1 MSTAELKQLIESIA
15 ISQRGTD
22 LQMKDTDRKMQETDR
37 MVKETAVQMRETD
50 RKMQETDRKMQETD
64 RKLKELGKQ
73 IGGLGNKFGTFAE
86 GLAFASIERILRT
99 DFGMEAITPRFAVV
113 KGGESEEYDVLAYR
127 NGEENQG
134 MIVEVKSSLDLATIE
149 QMQRK
154 MDGIFRWMPEHR
166 DKEFQGMVAYVDGSA
181 AARQAVLAHGWHLV
195 HVGEELFEMKTP
207 PGFVPK
213 IYRAVQACPAI
224 FSESMVLPMMI
235 SPSVCMLVSGA
246 WDARNRWSAVL

>member
-22 LQMKDTDRKMQETDR
+22 LQMK
-37 MVKETAVQMRETD
+37 ETD
-50 RKMQETDRKMQETD
+50 RKMQETDRKMQETAVQMQETD

-86 GLAFASIERILRT
+86 GLVFASIERILRA
-99 DFGMEAITPRFAVV
+99 DFGMEAITPRFSVV

-127 NGEENQG
+127 NGEVKQG
-134 MIVEVKSSLDLATIE
+134 MIVEVKSSLDLTTIE

-166 DKEFQGMVAYVDGSA
+166 DKEFQGMVAYVDGNA
-181 AARQAVLAHGWHLV
+181 ATRQAVLAHGWHLV

-213 IYRAVQACPAI
+213 IYRATQP
-224 FSESMVLPMMI
+224 
-235 SPSVCMLVSGA
+235 
-246 WDARNRWSAVL
+246 

>member
-22 LQMKDTDRKMQETDR
+22 LQMK
-37 MVKETAVQMRETD
+37 ETD
-50 RKMQETDRKMQETD
+50 RKMQETDRIVKETSVQMKETD

-99 DFGMEAITPRFAVV
+99 DFGMEAITPRFSVV

-127 NGEENQG
+127 NGEVKQG
-134 MIVEVKSSLDLATIE
+134 MIVEVKSSLDLTTIE

-213 IYRAVQACPAI
+213 IYRAGQA
-224 FSESMVLPMMI
+224 
-235 SPSVCMLVSGA
+235 
-246 WDARNRWSAVL
+246 